1 MDLSPLLPSPSPG
14 IVNLLVVNP
23 AGSRHLYGYNPDPGL
38 LELRRVLD
46 SSIRHPFDHGFV
58 PNTRVASSGPLAAM
72 VITSEPIFSGCLV
85 RARPIGLLELVEDG
99 ANHVTL
105 LCIPEAD
112 SRQNAIRSIRQI
124 APVQLEEVAEFFR
137 TYKSMEGRVVE
148 ILDWLDV
155 DAVPA
160 LIERCSAAAQKA

>member
-23 AGSRHLYGYNPDPGL
+23 AGSRHLYGYNPDPGW

-58 PNTRVASSGPLAAM
+58 PNTRVASGGPLAAM
-72 VITSEPIFSGCLV
+72 VITSEPMFSGCLV

-124 APVQLEEVAEFFR
+124 APAQLEEIAEFFR
-137 TYKSMEGRVVE
+137 AIRKSEGGVVQSQG
-148 ILDWLDV
+148 WLDA
-155 DAVPA
+155 DAVDPF
-160 LIERCSAAAQKA
+160 LQICAAAAS

>member
-58 PNTRVASSGPLAAM
+58 PNTRVASGGPL
-72 VITSEPIFSGCLV
+72 GH
-85 RARPIGLLELVEDG
+85 GD
-99 ANHVTL
+99 H
-105 LCIPEAD
+105 
-112 SRQNAIRSIRQI
+112 
-124 APVQLEEVAEFFR
+124 FR
-137 TYKSMEGRVVE
+137 T
-148 ILDWLDV
+148 DV
-155 DAVPA
+155 FRLPGP
-160 LIERCSAAAQKA
+160 CSPDRSA